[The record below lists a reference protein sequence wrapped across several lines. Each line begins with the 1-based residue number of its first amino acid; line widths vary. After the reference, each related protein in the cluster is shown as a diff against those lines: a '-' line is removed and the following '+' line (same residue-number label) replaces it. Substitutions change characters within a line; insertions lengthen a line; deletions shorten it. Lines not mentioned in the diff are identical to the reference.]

1 MRGQSKDHATL
12 RKLCSKFHW
21 LSVPPTVFNVRLT
34 RQRRHNLPRA
44 MQVKARICRQ
54 SCHNLNIQRQYQM
67 QNCFGMLLHAP
78 DSHGEIEALLL
89 EVQRCGVKALA
100 ARRYRARLQNLSRSA
115 KVRWQVWGM
124 DACQSFSQPSHDRE
138 PAVASLDAQR
148 PQRDRRRRG
157 SDQSR
162 CGPSHMAR
170 PAPALL
176 RIPDRK
182 NGLWP
187 TQTAA
192 RVTAATGPP
201 PAHWPWM
208 QTRSRGAGDTAR
220 DPRRFCDLC
229 GILRRTAAE
238 AAAWIETI
246 SERGES
252 GTARPAHAGPAATPA
267 RNQCSTKRCSRKAPG
282 LRLGKGA
289 WGRKG
294 SAANSDGRWPPQ
306 KGLRPRPRRPPPP
319 RRPAATASTPGMQP
333 LPNAAT

>member
-1 MRGQSKDHATL
+1 
-12 RKLCSKFHW
+12 
-21 LSVPPTVFNVRLT
+21 
-34 RQRRHNLPRA
+34 
-44 MQVKARICRQ
+44 
-54 SCHNLNIQRQYQM
+54 
-67 QNCFGMLLHAP
+67 
-78 DSHGEIEALLL
+78 
-89 EVQRCGVKALA
+89 
-100 ARRYRARLQNLSRSA
+100 
-115 KVRWQVWGM
+115 M
-124 DACQSFSQPSHDRE
+124 DACQSFSQPSHDRK

-157 SDQSR
+157 SDQS
-162 CGPSHMAR
+162 GPSHMAR
-170 PAPALL
+170 IRLAPALP

-252 GTARPAHAGPAATPA
+252 SKARPAHVGPAATPA
-267 RNQCSTKRCSRKAPG
+267 RNRCSTKRGGRKAPG
-282 LRLGKGA
+282 SLGAEGV
-289 WGRKG
+289 GR
-294 SAANSDGRWPPQ
+294 
-306 KGLRPRPRRPPPP
+306 RRPVAAKEGPEATAAAP
-319 RRPAATASTPGMQP
+319 PAATP
-333 LPNAAT
+333 AAGQSIHTRHAALAECRNLKSPEVRVQVTVRGRGSYPPSPRLNSRSCSGAARPWRCKTMTDRVTRTSHTLFFLFAKVLI

>member
-1 MRGQSKDHATL
+1 MHQIPTEKSRRFYLKFSGAASRLL
-12 RKLCSKFHW
+12 RPDVTGHDCK
-21 LSVPPTVFNVRLT
+21 
-34 RQRRHNLPRA
+34 
-44 MQVKARICRQ
+44 IC
-54 SCHNLNIQRQYQM
+54 
-67 QNCFGMLLHAP
+67 P
-78 DSHGEIEALLL
+78 DRPKCGG
-89 EVQRCGVKALA
+89 RCGGWTLV
-100 ARRYRARLQNLSRSA
+100 SRSS
-115 KVRWQVWGM
+115 R
-124 DACQSFSQPSHDRE
+124 PSHDRK

-148 PQRDRRRRG
+148 PQHDRRRRG

-252 GTARPAHAGPAATPA
+252 GKARPAHAGPAATPA

-319 RRPAATASTPGMQP
+319 RRPSATASTPGMQP